1 MVGVKCCYLIQFTEA
16 ADAAHEVSMLFP
28 RLCHDAETESQHK
41 QSVSTVAHHPAFAF
55 FVLQLKLCW
64 EFDKRL
70 QYRLGPDCAATAFR
84 SNWPQH
90 LCKGLLILAIVGS
103 YRTFLRISVHA
114 IGAWINVSRLLGFLN
129 VFMPKA
135 HFSGMTCRF
144 YSYAPSR
151 QRNDSCSLDQ
161 EGAILSSSRSY
172 YDIARVVIEVRK
184 KMPFDTS
191 DAATEE
197 KQNRIRGR
205 RRNSVAHK
213 NAEEHRSNKME
224 DWICLLYT
232 SPSPRDRTRSRM
244 PSSA

>member
-1 MVGVKCCYLIQFTEA
+1 M
-16 ADAAHEVSMLFP
+16 
-28 RLCHDAETESQHK
+28 
-41 QSVSTVAHHPAFAF
+41 
-55 FVLQLKLCW
+55 
-64 EFDKRL
+64 
-70 QYRLGPDCAATAFR
+70 
-84 SNWPQH
+84 
-90 LCKGLLILAIVGS
+90 
-103 YRTFLRISVHA
+103 TFLRISVHA

-129 VFMPKA
+129 VFMPIA

-197 KQNRIRGR
+197 EQNRIRGG

-213 NAEEHRSNKME
+213 NAEEHRSNTME
-224 DWICLLYT
+224 DWIAGDCCCCPRGCMGRELLL
-232 SPSPRDRTRSRM
+232 RM
-244 PSSA
+244 PPEKTKRRARCIPDFRVT